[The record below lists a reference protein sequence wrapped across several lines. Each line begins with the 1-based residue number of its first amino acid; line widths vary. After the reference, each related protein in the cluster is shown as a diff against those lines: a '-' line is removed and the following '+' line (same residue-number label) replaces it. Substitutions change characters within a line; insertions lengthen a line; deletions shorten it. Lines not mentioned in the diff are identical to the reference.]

1 MELCALCGVV
11 QVASHIVCPV
21 YFVFLFCILL
31 AIIIMIKQVKYVSVK
46 MHRRMSL
53 AVSEAG
59 KHQFYIL
66 KASDLAGS
74 TVQSILK
81 NKDKI

>member
-1 MELCALCGVV
+1 
-11 QVASHIVCPV
+11 
-21 YFVFLFCILL
+21 
-31 AIIIMIKQVKYVSVK
+31 